1 MAIGNNVQGG
11 PALPVQVAQ
20 PQQPAPQLPPTKTG
34 TVINHLLTGAVIPA
48 TTFGFRV
55 FLGDGAKNLVMGL
68 SGLSP
73 ATPGGAVVEA
83 LVSATGYAGAG
94 QITGGHEH
102 GILSVGSVALAR
114 GINKLGRCC
123 MNRDLIGSV
132 AWTGKDRKFQD
143 NMITFAFPGGALLR
157 AVVSKNTPPTSSFQ
171 DLSSPVYVGA
181 MSGLTA
187 VVIPLIANEGNVPVA
202 PLPTLDKMQGLY
214 LGRVRAGMRM
224 EHENLLPVLNFVG
237 HLALRLSVGGA
248 DGQPQKRPYLWRVQK
263 CCPLRSHQQ
272 LDIGPPGR
280 GSA

>member
-1 MAIGNNVQGG
+1 M
-11 PALPVQVAQ
+11 
-20 PQQPAPQLPPTKTG
+20 
-34 TVINHLLTGAVIPA
+34 
-48 TTFGFRV
+48 
-55 FLGDGAKNLVMGL
+55 
-68 SGLSP
+68 SP

-248 DGQPQKRPYLWRVQK
+248 DGQPQKRPYLWRVQ
-263 CCPLRSHQQ
+263 
-272 LDIGPPGR
+272 
-280 GSA
+280 